1 MLILFETAAG
11 FALFRCDKPKKLEKV
26 ENLQQ
31 YFNDVD
37 GLKKLYLFLSF
48 QTHSRRFPQVQKHCR
63 RLQVHQQTHERQ
75 SPQISLQVP
84 RKKHRPTI
92 TLINPRSR

>member
-37 GLKKLYLFLSF
+37 GLKKLYISFFIIELLWKTSINSKALPMLSN
-48 QTHSRRFPQVQKHCR
+48 
-63 RLQVHQQTHERQ
+63 Q
-75 SPQISLQVP
+75 SV
-84 RKKHRPTI
+84 
-92 TLINPRSR
+92 N